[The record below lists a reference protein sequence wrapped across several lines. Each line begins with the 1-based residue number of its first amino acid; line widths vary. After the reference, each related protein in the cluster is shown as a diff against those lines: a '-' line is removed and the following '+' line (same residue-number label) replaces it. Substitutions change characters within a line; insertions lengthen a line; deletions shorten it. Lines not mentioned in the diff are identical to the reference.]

1 MTLPERT
8 PIVTVFGA
16 SGFIGRYVA
25 EALLKAG
32 VRVRV
37 AERDPR
43 RAFFLQPLGAVGQV
57 GFVPADMARPSTFAR
72 AVEGASAVVNL
83 VGAFKG
89 NLQRLHVEGPREL
102 AKAARKAGASA
113 YVHISAI
120 GADPH
125 SPSDYAR
132 TKGEGEAAVRD
143 AFPKATILR
152 PSVVFGAEDDFTNRF
167 ARLAELPLVPLVA
180 AGTRFQPVYVRDLAR
195 AIADAARKPKAF
207 GGKTLDIAG
216 PEVLTLRGLVE
227 RIAHITGRHPDVIE
241 LPRLAGSAMAA
252 FGWLPGAP
260 LTRDQWL
267 LLQRDNVAAN
277 DGLKAFGIT
286 PTALD
291 AVAGEWLGRYQ
302 RGGRFA
308 PKAA

>member
-1 MTLPERT
+1 MIPPERT

-16 SGFIGRYVA
+16 SGFIGRYVS

-32 VRVRV
+32 ARLRV

-43 RAFFLQPLGAVGQV
+43 RAYFLQPLGTVGQV
-57 GFVPADMARPSTFAR
+57 EFCPADMARPSTFAR
-72 AVEGASAVVNL
+72 AVEGASAVINL
-83 VGAFKG
+83 VGAFNG
-89 NLQRLHVEGPREL
+89 NLQQVHADGPRDL
-102 AKAARKAGASA
+102 ARAARKAGVSA
-113 YVHISAI
+113 FVHVSAI
-120 GADPH
+120 GADAK

-132 TKGEGEAAVRD
+132 TKGEGEAAVRE
-143 AFPKATILR
+143 AFPKSTILR

-180 AGTRFQPVYVRDLAR
+180 ARTRFQPVYVRDLAG
-195 AIADAARKPKAF
+195 AIAEAALQPKAF
-207 GGKTLDIAG
+207 GGKTLDVAG
-216 PEVLTLRGLVE
+216 PETLSLRGLFE
-227 RIAHITGRHPDVIE
+227 QIASITGRHPDVVE
-241 LPRLAGSAMAA
+241 LPKLAGSVLAA

-267 LLQRDNVAAN
+267 LLQRDNVATS
-277 DGLKAFGIT
+277 DGLKAFGIS
-286 PTALD
+286 PTALG
-291 AVAGEWLGRYQ
+291 AVAGDWLGRYQ